1 MTRSMVLELYDEPYG
16 LCRGGSGR
24 IVAGVYGNEKLAI
37 EVGVCDSDGA
47 ALKLMCDAEARW

>member
-1 MTRSMVLELYDEPYG
+1 MVLELYDEPYG